1 MSRRSLPP
9 WYFRIAALLLAVA
22 AVWMVQW
29 LAPSALSQLE
39 AMTGDVAWRAGAT
52 QRDERRVVIV
62 DIDEASLRKVGP
74 WPWARTTMA
83 DLAERLSQA
92 GAAVQVYDIGFPD
105 ARPGDEALVAA
116 WNRKPVVLGQLFS
129 LDATATPEAGV
140 IAGGL
145 ATPGCPAFAPVGHGA
160 YGTSATLLPVRPA
173 VGHMTPRIE
182 GDGVV
187 RQLPALICHR
197 GGAYASLSLA
207 ALWRLAQP
215 DLAAEPAPT
224 EPTPTDLALAPDW
237 QWHVAAEQGV
247 GTSPLAPP
255 VWLTSPSFPGLVVP
269 LDERGNLRVPYRV
282 DRKAFASISAAKV
295 LAGDADTALLKG
307 AVVVVGATAFGVG
320 DVVATPHAAVAA
332 GLEVHVQTLIGLL
345 DRRIPHEPRMA
356 VLLQVG
362 AGLLVAGVLLLCVAR
377 RAGGI
382 TQRLPVIGL
391 ALSVLVWLGSSAALL
406 GADLWLPWTP
416 VALFALLASAALA
429 IVEHG
434 MALLQ
439 RERLSAHLGA
449 YLPRPVAQRLMS
461 SDPTGR
467 IQVEERDVSVLVA
480 DIRNFS
486 AFATH
491 RPAEETMALL
501 HAFSSI
507 AVDVVE
513 RHGGVVERVAGDSIL
528 AVWNAFSPCDSHPQ
542 QAMAAARELL
552 SATRTLLTSNRLETD
567 GGMLQPLALGI
578 GLESGAVI
586 VGSFGPARR
595 RAHAALGEPVSIAS
609 RLQEMTID
617 LSVPILAGP
626 RLAAALQPDST
637 ESLGEYLLEGLG
649 RHCQIYAPANWAELA
664 PVDPGWATAATATE
678 RQSESRAWTR
688 WNHSGLT
695 PAVAAGRLTSRSR
708 FGPHN
713 A

>member
-1 MSRRSLPP
+1 
-9 WYFRIAALLLAVA
+9 
-22 AVWMVQW
+22 
-29 LAPSALSQLE
+29 
-39 AMTGDVAWRAGAT
+39 
-52 QRDERRVVIV
+52 
-62 DIDEASLRKVGP
+62 
-74 WPWARTTMA
+74 
-83 DLAERLSQA
+83 
-92 GAAVQVYDIGFPD
+92 
-105 ARPGDEALVAA
+105 
-116 WNRKPVVLGQLFS
+116 
-129 LDATATPEAGV
+129 
-140 IAGGL
+140 
-145 ATPGCPAFAPVGHGA
+145 
-160 YGTSATLLPVRPA
+160 
-173 VGHMTPRIE
+173 
-182 GDGVV
+182 
-187 RQLPALICHR
+187 
-197 GGAYASLSLA
+197 
-207 ALWRLAQP
+207 
-215 DLAAEPAPT
+215 
-224 EPTPTDLALAPDW
+224 
-237 QWHVAAEQGV
+237 
-247 GTSPLAPP
+247 
-255 VWLTSPSFPGLVVP
+255 
-269 LDERGNLRVPYRV
+269 
-282 DRKAFASISAAKV
+282 
-295 LAGDADTALLKG
+295 
-307 AVVVVGATAFGVG
+307 
-320 DVVATPHAAVAA
+320 
-332 GLEVHVQTLIGLL
+332 
-345 DRRIPHEPRMA
+345 
-356 VLLQVG
+356 
-362 AGLLVAGVLLLCVAR
+362 
-377 RAGGI
+377 
-382 TQRLPVIGL
+382 
-391 ALSVLVWLGSSAALL
+391 
-406 GADLWLPWTP
+406 
-416 VALFALLASAALA
+416 
-429 IVEHG
+429 
-434 MALLQ
+434 
-439 RERLSAHLGA
+439 
-449 YLPRPVAQRLMS
+449 
-461 SDPTGR
+461 
-467 IQVEERDVSVLVA
+467 VSVLVA

-491 RPAEETMALL
+491 RPAEETVALL

-567 GGMLQPLALGI
+567 GGMVQPLALGI

-664 PVDPGWATAATATE
+664 PVDPAWATAATATE

>member
-1 MSRRSLPP
+1 MTRRSLPP
-9 WYFRIAALLLAVA
+9 WYFRIAALLLAAVA
-22 AVWMVQW
+22 VAMVEWQAPAALRQVEA
-29 LAPSALSQLE
+29 LA
-39 AMTGDVAWRAGAT
+39 GDVAWRAGAT
-52 QRDERRVVIV
+52 QRPERRVVVV
-62 DIDEASLRKVGP
+62 DIDEASLHSVGP
-74 WPWARTTMA
+74 WPWPRSTMA
-83 DLAERLSQA
+83 DLAERLARA

-105 ARPGDEALVAA
+105 ARPGDEALAAA
-116 WNRKPVVLGQLFS
+116 WNHRPVVLGQLFS
-129 LDATATPEAGV
+129 MEATATPPAGT
-140 IAGGL
+140 IAGRL
-145 ATPGCPAFAPVGHGA
+145 AAPGCPAFAPQGQGA
-160 YGTSATLLPVRPA
+160 YGTAASLLPVRPA

-187 RQLPALICHR
+187 RQLPAVICHR
-197 GGAYASLSLA
+197 GGAYASLSLT

-215 DLAAEPAPT
+215 DQLADSPAAP
-224 EPTPTDLALAPDW
+224 DAALAPDW
-237 QWHVAAEQGV
+237 QWHLAADQGV

-269 LDERGNLRVPYRV
+269 LDERGDLRVPYRV
-282 DRKAFASISAAKV
+282 DRKAFASVSASKV

-307 AVVVVGATAFGVG
+307 AVVVIGATAFGVG

-356 VLLQVG
+356 VALQWG
-362 AGLLVAGVLLLCVAR
+362 AGIVLGGLLLLLVARPAAR
-377 RAGGI
+377 SK
-382 TQRLPVIGL
+382 QRLPLVGL
-391 ALSVLVWLGSSAALL
+391 ALALLVWLGASAALL
-406 GADLWLPWTP
+406 GADLWLPWAP
-416 VALFALLASAALA
+416 VALFALAASAALA

-434 MALLQ
+434 LALLQ

-486 AFATH
+486 AFAAH
-491 RPAEETMALL
+491 RPAEETVALL

-513 RHGGVVERVAGDSIL
+513 RHGGVIERVAGDSIL
-528 AVWNAFSPCDSHPQ
+528 AVWNAFSPCESHAA

-552 SATRTLLTSNRLETD
+552 SATRALLTSNRLETD
-567 GGMLQPLALGI
+567 GGMVQPLALGI

-626 RLAAALQPDST
+626 RLAASLQPDST

-649 RHCQIYAPANWAELA
+649 RHCQIYAPAGWAELI
-664 PVDPGWATAATATE
+664 PVDPGWASAASASE
-678 RQSESRAWTR
+678 RPSESRSWTR
-688 WNHSGLT
+688 WNHSGLM
-695 PAVAAGRLTSRSR
+695 PAVAGRLTTRSR

>member
-9 WYFRIAALLLAVA
+9 WYFRIAALLLAAA
-22 AVWMVQW
+22 AVAMVQW
-29 LAPSALSQLE
+29 LAPSALTQVE
-39 AMTGDVAWRAGAT
+39 AMAGDFAWRAGAT
-52 QRDERRVVIV
+52 QRPERRVVVV
-62 DIDEASLRKVGP
+62 DIDEASLRTVGP
-74 WPWARTTMA
+74 WPWPRSTMA
-83 DLAERLSQA
+83 DLAERLARA

-105 ARPGDEALVAA
+105 ARPGDEALAAA
-116 WNRKPVVLGQLFS
+116 WNRRPVVLGQLFS
-129 LDATATPEAGV
+129 MEATATPAAGT
-140 IAGGL
+140 IAGRL
-145 ATPGCPAFAPVGHGA
+145 AAPGCPPFAPQGQGA
-160 YGTSATLLPVRPA
+160 YGTAAGLLPVHPA
-173 VGHMTPRIE
+173 IGHMTPRIE

-187 RQLPALICHR
+187 RQLPALVCHR
-197 GGAYASLSLA
+197 GGAYASLSLT

-215 DLAAEPAPT
+215 DQVT
-224 EPTPTDLALAPDW
+224 ETAGGDAALAPDW
-237 QWHVAAEQGV
+237 QWHLAADQGV

-269 LDERGNLRVPYRV
+269 LDERGDLRVPYRV
-282 DRKAFASISAAKV
+282 DRKAFASVSASKV

-307 AVVVVGATAFGVG
+307 AVVVIGATAFGVG

-332 GLEVHVQTLIGLL
+332 GLEVHVQTLVGLL

-356 VLLQVG
+356 VVLQWG
-362 AGLLVAGVLLLCVAR
+362 AGIVLAGMLLLLVSRPAGR
-377 RAGGI
+377 S
-382 TQRLPVIGL
+382 TQRLPIVGL
-391 ALSVLVWLGSSAALL
+391 LLAVLVWLGSSAALL
-406 GADLWLPWTP
+406 GADLWLPWAP
-416 VALFALLASAALA
+416 VALFVLAASAALA

-491 RPAEETMALL
+491 RPAEETVALL

-513 RHGGVVERVAGDSIL
+513 RHGGVIERVAGDSIL
-528 AVWNAFSPCDSHPQ
+528 AVWNAFSPCESHAS

-567 GGMLQPLALGI
+567 GGLVQPLALGM

-649 RHCQIYAPANWAELA
+649 RHCQIYAPAGWAELI
-664 PVDPGWATAATATE
+664 PVDPGWATAASGSE
-678 RQSESRAWTR
+678 RPSESRSWTR
-688 WNHSGLT
+688 WNHSGLM
-695 PAVAAGRLTSRSR
+695 PAVAGRLTTRSR

>member
-1 MSRRSLPP
+1 
-9 WYFRIAALLLAVA
+9 
-22 AVWMVQW
+22 MVQW

-39 AMTGDVAWRAGAT
+39 AMAGDVAWRTGAT
-52 QRDERRVVIV
+52 QRPERRVVVV
-62 DIDEASLRKVGP
+62 DIDEASLRANGP
-74 WPWARTTMA
+74 WPWPRTAMA
-83 DLAERLSQA
+83 DLAERLARA

-105 ARPGDEALVAA
+105 PRPGDAALAAA
-116 WNRKPVVLGQLFS
+116 WSRRPVVLGQLFS
-129 LDATATPEAGV
+129 LDTTVTPEAGT
-140 IAGGL
+140 IAGRL
-145 ATPGCPAFAPVGHGA
+145 AASGCPEFAPKGHGA
-160 YGTSATLLPVRPA
+160 YGTAAELLTVRPA

-197 GGAYASLSLA
+197 GAAYSSLSLA

-215 DLAAEPAPT
+215 DQDTEAASADP
-224 EPTPTDLALAPDW
+224 ALAPDW

-247 GTSPLAPP
+247 GTSPLAPAA
-255 VWLTSPSFPGLVVP
+255 WLSSPSFPGLVVP

-282 DRKAFASISAAKV
+282 DRKAIASISAAKV
-295 LAGDADTALLKG
+295 LAGDTDTALLKG

-332 GLEVHVQTLIGLL
+332 GLEVHVQTLVGLL
-345 DRRIPHEPRMA
+345 DRRIPYEPRMA
-356 VLLQVG
+356 RLLQVL
-362 AGLLVAGVLLLCVAR
+362 AGVALAGILLLVAVR
-377 RAGGI
+377 PGGRNA
-382 TQRLPVIGL
+382 QRLPAVGL
-391 ALSVLVWLGSSAALL
+391 ALALLVWLASSASLL
-406 GADLWLPWTP
+406 GADLWLPWAP
-416 VALFALLASAALA
+416 VALFVLAAAGALA

-434 MALLQ
+434 ITLLQ

-486 AFATH
+486 AFAAH
-491 RPAEETMALL
+491 RPAEETVALL

-528 AVWNAFSPCDSHPQ
+528 AVWNAFSQCEAHPE

-567 GGMLQPLALGI
+567 GGLVQPLALGI
-578 GLESGAVI
+578 GLESGTAI

-626 RLAAALQPDST
+626 RLAAALRADST

-649 RHCQIYAPANWAELA
+649 RHCRIYAPAGWAELV
-664 PVDPGWATAATATE
+664 PVDPGWATAATAGE

-688 WNHSGLT
+688 WNHSGLMS
-695 PAVAAGRLTSRSR
+695 AVAAGRSSSRSR
-708 FGPHN
+708 FGPRN